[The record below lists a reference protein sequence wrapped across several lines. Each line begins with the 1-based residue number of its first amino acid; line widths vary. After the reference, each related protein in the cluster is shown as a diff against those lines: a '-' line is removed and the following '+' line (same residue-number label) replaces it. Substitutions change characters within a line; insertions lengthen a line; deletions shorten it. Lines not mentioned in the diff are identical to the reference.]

1 MDSLGFKQIL
11 SIMLV
16 NLIALWL
23 TYGYLVAANPLTIKE
38 APGKLNC
45 KLSVD
50 YPDMIVYGVKFGISG
65 RLICED
71 KMPHQLMAQ
80 ALLVC
85 GDVHML
91 TVNTTI
97 VRDDGTF
104 KVYLEP
110 SFPKPH
116 TNNIQCGLTV
126 HVISKTVSTGLMD
139 KKTLTMIV
147 PS

>member
-1 MDSLGFKQIL
+1 MSGLGYKQIL
-11 SIMLV
+11 SIILL

-23 TYGYLVAANPLTIKE
+23 TYGYLVAANILTVRE

-45 KLSVD
+45 RLLVD
-50 YPDMIVYGVKFGISG
+50 YPDVIMYGAGFSISG

-71 KMPHQLMAQ
+71 KIPPQLMVQ

-85 GDVHML
+85 GDIRTL
-91 TVNTTI
+91 TVNTTV

-104 KVYLEP
+104 KMELET
-110 SFPKPH
+110 SFPKPS
-116 TNNIQCGLTV
+116 TSEVQCSITV
-126 HVISKTVSTGLMD
+126 HVISKTVSTGLID
-139 KKTLTMIV
+139 RKTITMMA